1 MAVYDT
7 GSNYQFYDKNVVKHP
22 ARSRFNLNH
31 LYSTSMFFGENV
43 PIYWNYT
50 LPDSDYNVSV
60 ENLTRVQGL
69 EVPLMSRMRLILHG
83 YHMPLSVLWKGAHNF
98 YNTAMNLYLSGTS
111 MKSLFQN
118 PTMPRFKTSSSSLV
132 TNHSLANY
140 LGLPVGFDLQDTND
154 VFISALPFMAYSLIQ
169 KSFET
174 KRYLMNATQQKLW
187 FTQDESAW
195 RLPASGFVGSS
206 FENPE
211 FIGSSI
217 NLNQL
222 YNRYYADD
230 YFSSAR
236 PSPQAGDPP
245 TISLAV
251 TGLTGSADL
260 GYGVFGYDNTVSPF
274 ISGNL
279 SLDSTSFQT
288 SVPKTDSVALKFVS
302 HSASSPNR
310 DYSTLEARLNNDIPN
325 DSVSGHLYNV
335 LDGSHL
341 FPISIDGSQASVGL
355 TLNQLRELDSA
366 TAELE
371 RMNRLDGSYTEFIQA
386 FFGNKPSHADKFR
399 PRYFGGAYAPIVVSE
414 VLQTSSTDSEPTP
427 LGSSAGHGISSSS
440 SRLGSFHSDDFGLMM
455 ITASYIPDVMYHQGI
470 DKKFSLQ
477 FQEEFPLPTR
487 VGLGPEPIYNKE
499 LYFDTPRVND
509 LFAYQDRY
517 DSWRYEQNKVTGYL
531 SDSSQLSYYP
541 YTQVREFN
549 SLPTF
554 SDSTFRL
561 SQQNINLSA
570 FMAPEEPP
578 FISQFAIKIGAVL
591 PLPYRGIPD
600 NLFSSSRG

>member
-7 GSNYQFYDKNVVKHP
+7 GSNYQFYDKNVVNHP

-118 PTMPRFKTSSSSLV
+118 PTMPRFKTSSSTLV

-154 VFISALPFMAYSLIQ
+154 VFISALPFMAYNLIQ

-174 KRYLMNATQQKLW
+174 KRYLMDDVQQKLW

-195 RLPASGFVGSS
+195 RLPASGFVGST

-217 NLNQL
+217 NLNQI

-245 TISLAV
+245 TISL
-251 TGLTGSADL
+251 
-260 GYGVFGYDNTVSPF
+260 
-274 ISGNL
+274 NL
-279 SLDSTSFQT
+279 SGLKASVDMSDSVLVAGPEGYELSPGVGYTSASGSQYTPVSGYSGTFFERQTSFGNFEVVNG
-288 SVPKTDSVALKFVS
+288 SS
-302 HSASSPNR
+302 SASI
-310 DYSTLEARLNNDIPN
+310 TVKNNAD
-325 DSVSGHLYNV
+325 DSRV
-335 LDGSHL
+335 
-341 FPISIDGSQASVGL
+341 FPVSIDGSQASVGL

-399 PRYFGGAYAPIVVSE
+399 PRYFGGSYAPVVVSE

-440 SRLGSFHSDDFGLMM
+440 SRLGSFHSDDFGIMM

-499 LYFDTPRVND
+499 LYFNTSKVND
-509 LFAYQDRY
+509 LFAYQDRF